1 MKAFGRYRETARQTK
16 SRALKSKQEPTDFS
30 LTLFVFYLYT
40 DGSQFHFKIRSNDI
54 GFVIQ
59 TKSHMVLV
67 SELWM
72 YGWKGGAPG
81 ALIFE
86 PTHRMIRT
94 GRLVD
99 LIWSVFEPENSE
111 EWRNVVSLGTFM
123 RGV

>member
-16 SRALKSKQEPTDFS
+16 SRTLKSKQEPTDFS
-30 LTLFVFYLYT
+30 LTVFVFYLYR
-40 DGSQFHFKIRSNDI
+40 DGSQFYFKIRSNDI

-72 YGWKGGAPG
+72 YGWEEGAPG

-111 EWRNVVSLGTFM
+111 EWRNVVSLETFM
-123 RGV
+123 REV

>member
-1 MKAFGRYRETARQTK
+1 MKAFSRYREAARQTR
-16 SRALKSKQEPTDFS
+16 SRTLKSKQELTDFF
-30 LTLFVFYLYT
+30 LTMFVFYLYR

-72 YGWKGGAPG
+72 YGWERGAPG

-99 LIWSVFEPENSE
+99 LIWSVFESENSE
-111 EWRNVVSLGTFM
+111 EWSNVVSLGTFM
-123 RGV
+123 REV